1 MRRAGWTE
9 VTGRFS
15 EESSP
20 EDRLDALERR
30 VRRLEEALLGA
41 GALPAPEEPP
51 IGGESVLP
59 LPAHASPSVAAVVSP
74 ESPALLPEPREGYGA
89 VALDVLAQIGW
100 SVLVLA
106 GAFLVRALTSS
117 NGAHVA
123 LPGVALG
130 LLYSLAVIVVADRAA
145 VRGNRLTA
153 DFLGSTGTFVVNAI
167 VAETTT
173 RFGIFTPVAGLAVLA
188 GATALILGMCR
199 KRDVPAVAWTATLGA
214 SGTAAYLA
222 FARHVPGPAGLVL
235 LALATA
241 TFWMATEHWSWRAL
255 SWTPTVFAAALS
267 LWATSSA
274 IAGPEADRLV
284 AFALAL
290 GLPVFWCGSVLVGA
304 LMRRRRIGAL
314 AVVQALLALP
324 IGLGGAIQLVRGE
337 PAAPV
342 LAAAAL
348 AAGATAYAFAFGRER
363 GDEARAGRLYFAW
376 VGLAHVLIGSGTLL
390 PAPVPSLVW
399 AALALAAA
407 AVAWRFEPA
416 ILQPQAAVYALAAA
430 IGSGLFAT
438 SFLALAAPDAAVRP
452 DTAAALA
459 VLAVLLAATALL
471 FVEEPAA
478 GSLPA
483 FAGALLSALG
493 LGAVFVLLL
502 RRPAA
507 TVMAA
512 SLPALRTIVVSVSA
526 YLLARLWR
534 TTRRNELRT
543 LAYVVL
549 VAGGLKLAAEDLP
562 TGRPMTL
569 FVSFVFYG
577 AALLLIPRLMRSA
590 KTRPPLETR

>member
-1 MRRAGWTE
+1 M
-9 VTGRFS
+9 TGTFS
-15 EESSP
+15 EDSSR

-41 GALPAPEEPP
+41 APPGAADETPLRPEAVPPVLASAPAPSSAAAE
-51 IGGESVLP
+51 LP
-59 LPAHASPSVAAVVSP
+59 SAS
-74 ESPALLPEPREGYGA
+74 REGYGA
-89 VALDVLAQIGW
+89 VALDVLAQVGW

-117 NGAHVA
+117 NGTQVA

-130 LLYSLAVIVVADRAA
+130 LLYALAVIVVADRAA

-153 DFLGSTGTFVVNAI
+153 DFLGSTGTFIVNAI

-173 RFGIFTPVAGLAVLA
+173 RFAIFTPVEGLAVLA

-199 KRDVPAVAWTATLGA
+199 KRDVPPVAWTATLGA

-222 FARHVPGPAGLVL
+222 VARHVPGPAGLVL

-241 TFWMATEHWSWRAL
+241 AFWMATEHWSWRAL
-255 SWTPTVFAAALS
+255 PWTPTVFAAALS

-274 IAGPEADRLV
+274 IAGPAPDRLV

-290 GLPVFWCGSVLVGA
+290 GMPVLWCGSVLVGA
-304 LMRRRRIGAL
+304 LVRRRRIGAL
-314 AVVQALLALP
+314 AIVQAALALP
-324 IGLGGAIQLVRGE
+324 LGLGGAIQLVRGG
-337 PAAPV
+337 PAAPL
-342 LAAAAL
+342 LAGAAIV
-348 AAGATAYAFAFGRER
+348 AGATSYVFAFARER
-363 GDEARAGRLYFAW
+363 GAEARAGRLYFAW
-376 VGLAHVLIGSGTLL
+376 LGLAHVLIGTGALL
-390 PAPVPSLVW
+390 PDPAPSLVW
-399 AALALAAA
+399 AALALGAA
-407 AVAWRFEPA
+407 AVASRFEPA

-430 IGSGLFAT
+430 LGSGLFTT
-438 SFLALAAPDAAVRP
+438 SFLAVAAPDAAVRP

-459 VLAVLLAATALL
+459 VLAALVASTVLL
-471 FVEEPAA
+471 FREPPAA
-478 GSLPA
+478 GPLPA
-483 FAGALLSALG
+483 FAAALLSSLG

-507 TVMAA
+507 SLMTA
-512 SLPALRTIVVSVSA
+512 SLPALRTVVLSVAA

-534 TTRRNELRT
+534 ATRRGELRT

-549 VAGGLKLAAEDLP
+549 VATGLKLAVEDLP
-562 TGRPMTL
+562 SGKPMTL

-577 AALLLIPRLMRSA
+577 AALLLIPRLMRSP
-590 KTRPPLETR
+590 RPAAGPR

>member
-1 MRRAGWTE
+1 M
-9 VTGRFS
+9 TGTFS
-15 EESSP
+15 DGSSR

-30 VRRLEEALLGA
+30 IRRLEEALLGA
-41 GALPAPEEPP
+41 GPPAAVDEPPRRPEAAPAGLESAPTPFPAEGTAAAIDLLPA
-51 IGGESVLP
+51 S
-59 LPAHASPSVAAVVSP
+59 
-74 ESPALLPEPREGYGA
+74 REGYGA

-117 NGAHVA
+117 NGTHVA

-130 LLYSLAVIVVADRAA
+130 LLYALAVIVVADRAA

-173 RFGIFTPVAGLAVLA
+173 RFAIFSPVEGLAVLA

-199 KRDVPAVAWTATLGA
+199 KRDVPPVAWTATLGA

-222 FARHVPGPAGLVL
+222 VASHVPAAAGLVL

-241 TFWMATEHWSWRAL
+241 AFWMATEHWSWRAL
-255 SWTPTVFAAALS
+255 PWTPTVFTAALS

-274 IAGPEADRLV
+274 IAGPAPDRLA

-290 GLPVFWCGSVLVGA
+290 GMPVLWCGSVLVGA
-304 LMRRRRIGAL
+304 LARRRRIGAL
-314 AVVQALLALP
+314 AIVQAALALP
-324 IGLGGAIQLVRGE
+324 VGLGGAIQLVRGG
-337 PAAPV
+337 PAAP
-342 LAAAAL
+342 AL
-348 AAGATAYAFAFGRER
+348 AGAAVVAGATAYVFAFARER
-363 GDEARAGRLYFAW
+363 GAEARAGRLYFAW
-376 VGLAHVLIGSGTLL
+376 LGLAHVLIGTGALL
-390 PAPVPSLVW
+390 PDPAPSLVW

-407 AVAWRFEPA
+407 AVAWKFEPG

-430 IGSGLFAT
+430 MGSGLFTT
-438 SFLALAAPDAAVRP
+438 SFLAVAAPDAAVRP

-459 VLAVLLAATALL
+459 VLAALVAATVLLFRET
-471 FVEEPAA
+471 PAA
-478 GSLPA
+478 GPLPA
-483 FAGALLSALG
+483 FAAALLSSLG

-502 RRPAA
+502 RKPAA
-507 TVMAA
+507 SLMTT
-512 SLPALRTIVVSVSA
+512 SLPALRTVVLSVAA
-526 YLLARLWR
+526 YLLALLWR
-534 TTRRNELRT
+534 ATRRGELRT

-549 VAGGLKLAAEDLP
+549 VATGLKLAVEDLP
-562 TGRPMTL
+562 SGKPMTL

-577 AALLLIPRLMRSA
+577 AALLLIPRLMRSP
-590 KTRPPLETR
+590 RPAVAAR

>member
-1 MRRAGWTE
+1 MP
-9 VTGRFS
+9 GRFS
-15 EESSP
+15 EDPSR
-20 EDRLDALERR
+20 EDRLDELERR

-41 GALPAPEEPP
+41 AGSPATPVVPPAALARADD
-51 IGGESVLP
+51 V
-59 LPAHASPSVAAVVSP
+59 SVAAGEEAPVS
-74 ESPALLPEPREGYGA
+74 SADLLAGAREGYGA
-89 VALDVLAQIGW
+89 YALDVLAQVGW

-106 GAFLVRALTSS
+106 GAFLVRALTS
-117 NGAHVA
+117 GGGTAVT
-123 LPGVALG
+123 PVGVALG
-130 LLYSLAVIVVADRAA
+130 LVYALGVIVVADRAA
-145 VRGNRLTA
+145 VRGNRLMA
-153 DFLGSTGTFVVNAI
+153 DFLGSTGTFIVNAI

-173 RFGIFTPVAGLAVLA
+173 RFGIFSPVQGLVVLA

-199 KRDVPAVAWTATLGA
+199 KRDVPAVAWTATLAA

-222 FARHVPGPAGLVL
+222 FARHVPAPAGLVL

-255 SWTPTVFAAALS
+255 SWAPTVFAAGLS

-274 IAGPEADRLV
+274 IAGPAADRLV
-284 AFALAL
+284 AFVLAL
-290 GLPVFWCGSVLVGA
+290 GLPVLWCGSVLLGA

-314 AVVQALLALP
+314 AVVQAALALP
-324 IGLGGAIQLVRGE
+324 LGLGGALQLVRGE
-337 PAAPV
+337 PAAPL
-342 LAAAAL
+342 LAAGAL
-348 AAGATAYAFAFGRER
+348 VAGATAYAFAFGRER

-376 VGLAHVLIGSGTLL
+376 VGLAHVLIGSGALL
-390 PAPVPSLVW
+390 PEPAPSLVW

-416 ILQPQAAVYALAAA
+416 TLQSQAAVYALAAS

-438 SFLALAAPDAAVRP
+438 SFLAIAAPDAAVRP
-452 DTAAALA
+452 DTPAAIA
-459 VLAVLLAATALL
+459 VLAVLLASTALL
-471 FVEEPAA
+471 FLEKPAA
-478 GSLPA
+478 GPLPA

-507 TVMAA
+507 TVMSA

-534 TTRRNELRT
+534 ATRRNELRA

-549 VAGGLKLAAEDLP
+549 VGGGLKLAAEDLP

-590 KTRPPLETR
+590 KTRPPLESR